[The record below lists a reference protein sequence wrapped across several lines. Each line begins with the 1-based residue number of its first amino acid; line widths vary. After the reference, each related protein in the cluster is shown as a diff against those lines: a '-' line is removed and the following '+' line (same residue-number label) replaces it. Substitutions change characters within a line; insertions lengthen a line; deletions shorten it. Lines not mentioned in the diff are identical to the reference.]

1 MIQKKRKTPMKEKI
15 INYKGKALGW
25 SRMEKKFD

>member
-15 INYKGKALGW
+15 INYKGK
-25 SRMEKKFD
+25 SPRMVKDGEKI